1 MKQLTVIF
9 ILLLTSCQ
17 NKPQVLDLQGHRGCR
32 GVYPENTTLAFIRAL
47 EVGVTTLEMDVVI
60 SKDKKVVVS
69 HEPFFSHEIATSPDG
84 KYIEKEN
91 ELDHNLYEMTYSEI
105 KEYDVGLRKHLRFP
119 NQKKLK
125 AYKPLLSEVIENA
138 EKYAG
143 SNGINKPFYNIEIK
157 RDPKYDNIYH
167 PEVEEFVR
175 LVLNE
180 INQLDIKER
189 VTIQSFDV
197 GSLQEVKRVDPS
209 LKLVLLIENT
219 NSLEDN
225 LQKLGFNPEV
235 YSPYYELV
243 TEELVA
249 KCHQE
254 NIKLIPWTVNEEDDI
269 LEMIQLNVDGIITD
283 YPQRLKNIMEEE
295 GIRTM

>member
-17 NKPQVLDLQGHRGCR
+17 NKPQVLDVQGHRGCR
-32 GVYPENTTLAFIRAL
+32 GVYPENTAQAFLKAL
-47 EVGVTTLEMDVVI
+47 ELGVTTLEMDVVI

-69 HEPFFSHEIATSPDG
+69 HEPFFSHEIATSPNG
-84 KYIEKEN
+84 QYIEKED
-91 ELDHNLYEMTYSEI
+91 ELNHNLYAMTYSEI

-119 NQKKLK
+119 NQKKFK
-125 AYKPLLSEVIENA
+125 AYKPLLNEVIENA
-138 EKYAG
+138 EKYTS

-157 RDPKYDNIYH
+157 RNPKYDNIYH
-167 PEVEEFVR
+167 PGVKEFVR
-175 LVLNE
+175 LVLDE
-180 INQLDIKER
+180 INQFDIKER

-209 LKLVLLIENT
+209 LSLVLLIENT

-225 LQKLGFNPEV
+225 LQKLGFIPEI
-235 YSPYYELV
+235 YSPYFEIV
-243 TEELVA
+243 TEELA
-249 KCHQE
+249 TKCHQK

-283 YPQRLKNIMEEE
+283 YPQRLKNVMEEE